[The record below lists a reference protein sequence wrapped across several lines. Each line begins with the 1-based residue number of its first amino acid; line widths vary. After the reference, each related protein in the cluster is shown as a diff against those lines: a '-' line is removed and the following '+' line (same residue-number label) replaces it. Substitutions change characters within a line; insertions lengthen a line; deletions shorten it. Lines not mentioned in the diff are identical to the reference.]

1 MKSLVIISIV
11 VIAFTGIACSSK
23 KNATPTKTYQSS
35 SETKVEKSDSL
46 FVSLERSYCF
56 GTCPVYKI
64 EIYNSG
70 YAVYIGQANTD
81 KIGTFTTTFSKDQLN
96 SLTSVAK
103 EINYMELN
111 DVYDNPGVTDL
122 PSTVSSIVIN
132 GVRKTVKRRVG
143 YPQSIVVFEKQ
154 IDTIIDEASWKAQQ

>member
-1 MKSLVIISIV
+1 MKSLVIISIMAV
-11 VIAFTGIACSSK
+11 ALTGIACSSK
-23 KNATPTKTYQSS
+23 KNATPMTTEQSNAGTKI
-35 SETKVEKSDSL
+35 EKSDSL

-70 YAVYIGQANTD
+70 FAVYTGQANTD
-81 KIGTFTTTFSKDQLN
+81 KIGTFTTKFSKDQLN
-96 SLTSVAK
+96 SLTNVAK
-103 EINYMELN
+103 EINYMSLN

-122 PSTVSSIVIN
+122 PSHTSSIVIN
-132 GVRKTVKRRVG
+132 GVRKTVKRRIG

-154 IDTIIDEASWKAQQ
+154 IDAIIGETNWTAQQ